1 MIKAINK
8 QGTVSMFTE
17 KVWNMMGKN
26 KNGFVEITD
35 ERTPVHIPDKIM
47 EFQARKISQPPE
59 AQMDIT
65 TGKTPDD
72 AKAHIDI
79 MKEYLTSKGIKFH
92 HMAGYDKIKK
102 LYDDSKK

>member
-8 QGTVSMFTE
+8 QGTVSQFTE

-26 KNGFVEITD
+26 KNGFLEITD
-35 ERTPVHIPDKIM
+35 EHLPVHIPDKII
-47 EFQARKISQPPE
+47 EFQAKKISPPPE
-59 AQMDIT
+59 AKMEIT
-65 TGKTPDD
+65 SNKTPDD
-72 AKAHIDI
+72 AKAGIDI

-102 LYDDSKK
+102 LYDDSKE